1 MLLQHH
7 TQPLV
12 AAVDA
17 IAEDPGAR
25 HASLESCLH
34 HCGANLRLG
43 CENHIVRHIGFL
55 ATFCVLSPIL
65 WQIKAAVGQP
75 MSLWRVV
82 AEDLSDLTV
91 LNRPCCAGLWTRAP
105 DRWGA
110 FFKKA
115 GLVKNKTAGGIPEPL
130 YPVVAA
136 YIPCT
141 ITFPATTS
149 KHRLHPP
156 RNIIAG
162 MFSQLPAVLALNTTY
177 QAVEIKPNL
186 LTCVRTLKY
195 TTQPLLQCSQL
206 PTPSQRCHR

>member
-65 WQIKAAVGQP
+65 WQIKAAVDQR
-75 MSLWRVV
+75 MSLWRGV
-82 AEDLSDLTV
+82 AEEHSDLTV
-91 LNRPCCAGLWTRAP
+91 LNTSCCAAVLTRDADP
-105 DRWGA
+105 LGA
-110 FFKKA
+110 LFYEA
-115 GLVKNKTAGGIPEPL
+115 GLVQNQNAGWIAEPL
-130 YPVVAA
+130 YHVVAA
-136 YIPCT
+136 HIPCT
-141 ITFPATTS
+141 ISFPATTS
-149 KHRLHPP
+149 THRLHPP

-162 MFSQLPAVLALNTTY
+162 MFGQLPAVLALNTTY

-186 LTCVRTLKY
+186 LTCLRTLKY
-195 TTQPLLQCSQL
+195 TSKALLQF
-206 PTPSQRCHR
+206 